1 MGENAHA
8 KRPGEDFGGPGEE
21 GDAGRGQPY
30 LLLGGRIACV
40 IGVLLGAGNVWATL
54 VGGTPITLGGALG
67 VALCILGYFLGASRL
82 ATAAIVLCVASIFFA
97 LAASQGLIP
106 GIESLDHAQPSAD

>member
-1 MGENAHA
+1 MGEHTDTG
-8 KRPGEDFGGPGEE
+8 RPGEDFGGSGEE
-21 GDAGRGQPY
+21 GDAVRGRPY

-40 IGVLLGAGNVWATL
+40 IGALLAAGNVWATL

-67 VALCILGYFLGASRL
+67 GALCILGYFFGASRL
-82 ATAAIVLCVASIFFA
+82 ATATVVLCVASILFA
-97 LAASQGLIP
+97 LAASQGLIS

>member
-1 MGENAHA
+1 MGEHTDTG
-8 KRPGEDFGGPGEE
+8 RPGEDFGGSGEE
-21 GDAGRGQPY
+21 GGAGRGRPY
-30 LLLGGRIACV
+30 LLLGGRISCV
-40 IGVLLGAGNVWATL
+40 IGVLLAAGGALATL